1 MELPRGIRRRGGVL
15 WVDVRINGQRV
26 RRPAGKTLAEAE
38 RLRAEI
44 LAGKGRDPT
53 GSTFEDL
60 AEKYLAK
67 IRITGKAASVVTAES
82 VIRRLKRHFGTKVP
96 QAINAEDLRIYQAA
110 RIAKVSRAAV
120 NKEARYLRSILRFAV
135 EEGLLEKV
143 PFKFTM
149 LRTPRKSPTIL
160 SPMEARRLLDAV
172 GSLRP
177 LLLVAAYTG
186 LRNGE
191 LCALRWQDVDLVDG
205 VLHVAARDG
214 WSPKSHRDRHVP
226 LHPDAVRELKALRAK
241 SEGAAAAAD
250 AIFRNTRDKAWKP
263 THLSRAVRR
272 SYKAAQLYRK
282 EDKPGLHMLRR
293 TFLSTLLH
301 SGTDIETARELAGH
315 SSVVVTQAYLS
326 STDRVKRRAVDAL
339 AF

>member
-15 WVDVRINGQRV
+15 WVDVRVNGQRV

-44 LAGKGRDPT
+44 LAGKGTDST
-53 GSTFEDL
+53 GSTFEDF

-67 IRITGKAASVVTAES
+67 LRITGKAASVVTAES
-82 VIRRLKRHFGTKVP
+82 VVRRLKRHFGGKAP
-96 QAINAEDLRIYQAA
+96 QAITAEDLRIYQAV
-110 RIAKVSRAAV
+110 RIAEVSRAAV
-120 NKEARYLRSILRFAV
+120 NKEARYLRTVLRFAV
-135 EEGLLEKV
+135 EEGLLEKL

-149 LRTPRKSPTIL
+149 LRTLRKSPTIL
-160 SPMEARRLLDAV
+160 TAAEAGRLLERAD
-172 GSLRP
+172 SLRP

-191 LCALRWQDVDLVDG
+191 LCALRWRDVDLVEG

-226 LHPDAVRELKALRAK
+226 LHPAAVRELKALRAE
-241 SEGAAAAAD
+241 SQDPGDGD
-250 AIFRNTRDKAWKP
+250 AIFRNARCKAWKP

-272 SYKAAQLYRK
+272 AYKAARLYRK
-282 EDKPGLHMLRR
+282 CHFPG
-293 TFLSTLLH
+293 T
-301 SGTDIETARELAGH
+301 
-315 SSVVVTQAYLS
+315 
-326 STDRVKRRAVDAL
+326 
-339 AF
+339 

>member
-15 WVDVRINGQRV
+15 WVDVRVNGQRV

-44 LAGKGRDPT
+44 LAGKGSDPM

-67 IRITGKAASVVTAES
+67 LRITGKAASVVTAES
-82 VIRRLKRHFGTKVP
+82 VIRRLKRHFGAKAP
-96 QAINAEDLRIYQAA
+96 QAISAEDLRIYQAA
-110 RIAKVSRAAV
+110 RIAEVSRAAV

-160 SPMEARRLLDAV
+160 TAEEAGRLLEGAA
-172 GSLRP
+172 SLRP

-191 LCALRWQDVDLVDG
+191 LCALRWRDVDLVEG

-226 LHPDAVRELKALRAK
+226 LHPAAVRALKALRVELA
-241 SEGAAAAAD
+241 EAAEEA
-250 AIFRNTRDKAWKP
+250 AIFRNTRGNAWKP
-263 THLSRAVRR
+263 IHLSRAVRGA
-272 SYKAAQLYRK
+272 YKNAKLYRK

-293 TFLSTLLH
+293 TFLSALLH
-301 SGTDIETARELAGH
+301 AGTDIETARELAGH
-315 SSVVVTQAYLS
+315 SSVLVTQAYLS
-326 STDRVKRRAVDAL
+326 STDRVKRRAVAGL
-339 AF
+339 TF

>member
-15 WVDVRINGQRV
+15 WVDVRVNGQRV

-44 LAGKGRDPT
+44 LAGKGSDPK

-67 IRITGKAASVVTAES
+67 LRITGKAASVVTAES
-82 VIRRLKRHFGTKVP
+82 VIRRLKHHFGDQPP
-96 QAINAEDLRIYQAA
+96 QSLTADDLRIYQAA
-110 RIAKVSRAAV
+110 RLAKVSREAI
-120 NKEARYLRSILRFAV
+120 NKEARYLRCILRLAV
-135 EEGLLEKV
+135 DEGLLEKV

-160 SPMEARRLLDAV
+160 TPEETRRLLAAA
-172 GSLRP
+172 GEIRP
-177 LLLVAAYTG
+177 LLLAAAYTG

-191 LCALRWQDVDLVDG
+191 LCALRWRDVDLVEG

-226 LHPDAVRELKALRAK
+226 LHPVVVGELNALRAR
-241 SEGAAAAAD
+241 AARDAAGD
-250 AIFRNTRDKAWKP
+250 AVFRNCRDKAWNP

-272 SYKAAQLYRK
+272 AYKMAKLYRK

-315 SSVVVTQAYLS
+315 SSVIVTQAYLS
-326 STDRVKRRAVDAL
+326 STDRVKRRAVEGL

>member
-15 WVDVRINGQRV
+15 WVDVRVNGQRV

-38 RLRAEI
+38 RLRAQI
-44 LAGKGRDPT
+44 LEGKESDPT
-53 GSTFEDL
+53 GPTFEDL
-60 AEKYLAK
+60 TEKYLAK
-67 IRITGKAASVVTAES
+67 LRVTAKAASVVTAES
-82 VIRRLKRHFGTKVP
+82 VIRRLKRHFGARDPRSLT
-96 QAINAEDLRIYQAA
+96 AEDIRIYQAA
-110 RIAKVSRAAV
+110 RIATVSRAAV
-120 NKEARYLRSILRFAV
+120 NKEARYLRSILRLAV

-160 SPMEARRLLDAV
+160 TPEETRRLLEVV
-172 GSLRP
+172 GSLGP

-191 LCALRWQDVDLVDG
+191 LCALRWRDVDLVDG

-226 LHPDAVRELKALRAK
+226 LHPAAVRELEALRARSK
-241 SEGAAAAAD
+241 TEAAD
-250 AIFRNTRDKAWKP
+250 GNIFKNARGKSWKP

-272 SYKAAQLYRK
+272 AYQDAKLYRK

-301 SGTDIETARELAGH
+301 TGTDIETARELAGH
-315 SSVVVTQAYLS
+315 SSVIVTQAYLS
-326 STDRVKRRAVDAL
+326 STDRVKRRAVEGL
-339 AF
+339 PF